1 MKKERPVLGRTLS
14 ENPMTAASRM
24 EGTQRF
30 TLASGH
36 KVLFQL
42 ETIPAEQVEARTYV
56 DQSINGR
63 DQSALSAE
71 SLEDITRTLQHQQ
84 YFVTIGRLV
93 GERIE
98 ILDGSRRRAAA
109 LLCGVGLKVMYTK
122 SELTV
127 DDARQLAADIQTAKE
142 HNLREI
148 GLRLKAIKASG
159 KSQKEIALSER
170 LSEAKVT
177 RAMQAADVPQDM
189 LVVFPVQ
196 SELTYP
202 DYKLLLNVM
211 DIADSKNVPRGE
223 MVSEIQAATEK
234 LSSQDLSAEDYKNEV
249 IGIYREYVAGLAL
262 KKAADKPVTVP
273 IVKFDDSRVFARRT
287 TNAKTRKVTYEFGRI
302 SNEACEK
309 IDDAIRK
316 ILTDSLGEKA

>member
-1 MKKERPVLGRTLS
+1 MKKERPILGRTLS

-42 ETIPAEQVEARTYV
+42 ETIPAEEVEIRTYV

-84 YFVTIGRLV
+84 FFVTIGRLI

-122 SELTV
+122 SELSV

-202 DYKLLLNVM
+202 DYKLLLNAMEV
-211 DIADSKNVPRGE
+211 ADSKNVPRDE
-223 MVSEIQAATEK
+223 MVTEVQAAAEK
-234 LSSQDLSAEDYKNEV
+234 IRSQDLSAEDYKNQV
-249 IGIYREYVAGLAL
+249 VGIYRDYAAAL
-262 KKAADKPVTVP
+262 TRKKAANKPVTVP
-273 IVKFDDSRVFARRT
+273 LKIFEDSRVFARKI
-287 TNAKTRKVTYEFGRI
+287 TNEQTRKVTYEFGRI
-302 SNEACEK
+302 SNEANQRIEE
-309 IDDAIRK
+309 AVRK
-316 ILTDSLGEKA
+316 ILEDL

>member
-1 MKKERPVLGRTLS
+1 MKKERPILGRTLS
-14 ENPMTAASRM
+14 ENPLTSASRM

-30 TLASGH
+30 TLASGK

-42 ETIPAEQVEARTYV
+42 ESISAEEVEARTYV
-56 DQSINGR
+56 DQTINGR

-84 YFVTIGRLV
+84 YFVTIGRMV

-109 LLCGVGLKVMYTK
+109 IICGVGLKVMYTK
-122 SELTV
+122 SELSV
-127 DDARQLAADIQTAKE
+127 EDARQLAADIQTAKE

-148 GLRLKAIKASG
+148 GIRLKALKATG
-159 KSQKEIALSER
+159 KSQKEIAQSER

-202 DYKLLLNVM
+202 DYKLLLNAM
-211 DIADSKNVPRGE
+211 DIADSKNVPRDE
-223 MVSEIQAATEK
+223 MVSEVQAAAEK
-234 LSSQDLSAEDYKNEV
+234 LNQQDLSAEDYKIGV
-249 IGIYREYVAGLAL
+249 IAIYRDYVAGLTL
-262 KKAADKPVTVP
+262 KKAANKPVAIP
-273 IVKFDDSRVFARRT
+273 LKQFDDHRVFARKI
-287 TNAKTRKVTYEFGRI
+287 TNEKARKVTYEFGRI
-302 SNEACEK
+302 SAEAHQK
-309 IDDAIRK
+309 IEEAVRK
-316 ILTDSLGEKA
+316 ILQEL